1 MGLWS
6 SQLST
11 KRMGYLCREL
21 AALARSDIP
30 IIRSIE
36 LIAEHNRPLHVLLT
50 RLADRLHT
58 GATLAEALR
67 AESARFPP
75 LFVETI
81 AVAEQAGAIGR
92 VLGQLADYY
101 EEQLSIRRAFF
112 RALIYPASVLLTA
125 AYVIPV
131 FTFIALATYRDLPS
145 SAIGHFLL
153 RFFGGVAAQWLIIFG
168 VLRVLS
174 WLGLLRRLRGFVA
187 GHVPPFAMLFRQ
199 FAIARFLR
207 GFALQLDS
215 GLSVGPSLRNAA
227 ALTEIPA
234 VQRDLLRAVAS
245 IQQGRTLHEAFT
257 HVRRMPPLA
266 LDMLHTGE
274 QAGRTGDSLERAGDY
289 LHDQASH
296 TLEIIARVAQA
307 VTIVV
312 VAVMIFGG
320 CRIAAVL
327 SAGWRMAG

>member
-11 KRMGYLCREL
+11 KRMAYLCREL
-21 AALARSDIP
+21 AALARSDITF
-30 IIRSIE
+30 IRSLE

-58 GATLAEALR
+58 GATVAEALR

-75 LFVETI
+75 FFVETI
-81 AVAEQAGAIGR
+81 AVAEQAGAVGR
-92 VLGQLADYY
+92 ALGHLADYY
-101 EEQLSIRRAFF
+101 EEQLSIRRAFI
-112 RALIYPASVLLTA
+112 RALIYPACVLLTA

-131 FTFIALATYRDLPS
+131 FTFIALATYQELPS
-145 SAIGHFLL
+145 SAIGQFLL
-153 RFFGGVAAQWLIIFG
+153 RFFGGVAVQWLIILA

-187 GHVPPFAMLFRQ
+187 GHVPPFATLFRQ

-227 ALTEIPA
+227 ALTDIPA

-245 IQQGRTLHEAFT
+245 IQQGRPIHEAFT

-266 LDMLHTGE
+266 LQMLHTGE
-274 QAGRTGDSLERAGDY
+274 QAGRTGDSLKRAGDY
-289 LHDQASH
+289 LNDQANH
-296 TLEIIARVAQA
+296 MLQIIARVAEV

-312 VAVMIFGG
+312 VAAMIFGG
-320 CRIAAVL
+320 CRIAGIL
-327 SAGWRMAG
+327 SAVWSTPH

>member
-6 SQLST
+6 SQPST
-11 KRMGYLCREL
+11 KRMAYLCREL

-58 GATLAEALR
+58 GATMAEALR

-75 LFVETI
+75 FFVETI

-92 VLGQLADYY
+92 ALGHLADYY
-101 EEQLSIRRAFF
+101 EEQLSIRRAFI
-112 RALIYPASVLLTA
+112 RALIYPACVLLTA

-131 FTFIALATYRDLPS
+131 FAFIALATYRELPS

-168 VLRVLS
+168 VLRFLS

-187 GHVPPFAMLFRQ
+187 GHVPPFAILFRR

-227 ALTEIPA
+227 ALTAIPA

-245 IQQGRTLHEAFT
+245 IQQGRPLHEAFT

-266 LDMLHTGE
+266 LQMLHTGE
-274 QAGRTGDSLERAGDY
+274 QAGRTGDSLKRAGDY
-289 LHDQASH
+289 LNDQANH
-296 TLEIIARVAQA
+296 TLRIIAHVAEA

-312 VAVMIFGG
+312 VAAMIFGG
-320 CRIAAVL
+320 CRIAGIL
-327 SAGWRMAG
+327 SAASSTAH